1 MSCEPGPPALE
12 AELVARVHDSLRLYL
27 HDNARFM
34 CERLV
39 AEFPSPV
46 RSDCLERPWSP
57 RPQRWAW
64 KSEHA
69 WMARPADVSPAAR

>member
-12 AELVARVHDSLRLYL
+12 AELIACVHDSLRLYL

-46 RSDCLERPWSP
+46 RF
-57 RPQRWAW
+57 
-64 KSEHA
+64 
-69 WMARPADVSPAAR
+69 

>member
-12 AELVARVHDSLRLYL
+12 AELTACVHDSLRLYL

-46 RSDCLERPWSP
+46 RSDCRERALSP
-57 RPQRWAW
+57 RPLRR
-64 KSEHA
+64 A
-69 WMARPADVSPAAR
+69 WMSEQVWMLDRRMSCP

>member
-12 AELVARVHDSLRLYL
+12 AELIACVHDSLRLYL

-34 CERLV
+34 CERLL

-46 RSDCLERPWSP
+46 RSDYHEQPFSRWLR
-57 RPQRWAW
+57 RWAW
-64 KSEHA
+64 I
-69 WMARPADVSPAAR
+69 

>member
-12 AELVARVHDSLRLYL
+12 AELLACVHDSLRLYL

-46 RSDCLERPWSP
+46 RSDCQSSRS
-57 RPQRWAW
+57 
-64 KSEHA
+64 
-69 WMARPADVSPAAR
+69 ARGCSWDV